1 MGFGKACNRR
11 RAAGRKRQRGRSG
24 EGVRERTLLAGWPEM
39 MAAPHVRQCLRI
51 RSGSACEGGDGCRWL
66 ARTEE
71 WPQRSAR
78 IAKNQSD
85 SHLRLLRFFAANPF
99 CSSRRHSQS
108 PLFPHLICSD
118 RTRNAH

>member
-11 RAAGRKRQRGRSG
+11 RAAGRKRRSGRSG
-24 EGVRERTLLAGWPEM
+24 EGVRERTLLALARDDGR
-39 MAAPHVRQCLRI
+39 APCQQCLRI

-71 WPQRSAR
+71 WPQKSAR
-78 IAKNQSD
+78 IAKNYPD
-85 SHLRLLRFFAANPF
+85 SRLRLLRFFAANPF